1 LCVIHEIVSGM
12 IPTTTTTTRAQ
23 QRALRT

>member
-1 LCVIHEIVSGM
+1 VIHEIVSGM